1 MNDHVDIDVDP
12 RYHPFWK
19 LVSQMVFGVHLLAKG
34 LAKSDVEV
42 MKILQS
48 HVDEVDGFL
57 QRTTE
62 DFLIIHLDVR
72 TRIQYLSL
80 PLDNLDV
87 FDEMLG
93 DRNFRLSLVAYNDQI
108 EHAVERFTSAIT
120 DSLKDLRK
128 GKEAMGALW
137 HYLRQLA
144 DEGCFQS
151 YSLKA
156 FYQTM
161 MDNLEGWITTLS
173 KLRRRGAA
181 LHKALGQLAFA
192 VTEMQRR
199 VGVASR
205 RDARSFIKMVNK
217 SPGRTR
223 SVKEKLFARS
233 STVRSSRPVSDKPLP
248 RDPFLKPKTSRPAS
262 RKPEDAPPTTK
273 DDDAAAAAYA
283 NTAKRETPHPMVM
296 NRTRSCSA
304 LVGGADLAN
313 KTEATTPPRTPG
325 RLSRKLSKPFLPKRS
340 VSEKVNTPPKRPS
353 TAPARTLK
361 SRTASIEQL
370 KAMWTYGRPS
380 TQQAVVKSP
389 TRPRQHA
396 SSQHADSSESMKDQ
410 ISQYLKTDRVV
421 EAWDNITTKTG
432 CCGKN
437 IAKTKEWPSSI
448 FRAKSS
454 DNLRG
459 RPQNGGFAQRDF
471 ERQMSWLQEPEF
483 LNTYSFKQR
492 PEASP
497 RIHVLSVQMTLD
509 EDLTVA
515 REGEEAPDAGD
526 TGSIITA
533 LPAVPPPTPASIP
546 SVSEVD

>member
-1 MNDHVDIDVDP
+1 
-12 RYHPFWK
+12 
-19 LVSQMVFGVHLLAKG
+19 MVFGIHLLAKR

-42 MKILQS
+42 TKIIQC

-72 TRIQYLSL
+72 TRIQYLCL

-87 FDEMLG
+87 FDEMLE

-108 EHAVERFTSAIT
+108 EHAVDRFTSAIT

-128 GKEAMGALW
+128 GKDAMSALW

-151 YSLKA
+151 NSLKA
-156 FYQTM
+156 FHQTM
-161 MDNLEGWITTLS
+161 MDNLEGWVVTLS

-181 LHKALGQLAFA
+181 LQKALGQLAFA

-205 RDARSFIKMVNK
+205 KDARSLVKLANN
-217 SPGRTR
+217 SSGRTR
-223 SVKEKLFARS
+223 SIKGRLFARGPAAR
-233 STVRSSRPVSDKPLP
+233 TARPVADKPLP
-248 RDPFLKPKTSRPAS
+248 RDPLLKPKTSRPTS
-262 RKPEDAPPTTK
+262 RKIEDAPVTAK
-273 DDDAAAAAYA
+273 DDTDPAAPNAI
-283 NTAKRETPHPMVM
+283 KRTPAPTNI
-296 NRTRSCSA
+296 NRARSCSEV
-304 LVGGADLAN
+304 VGDTADGN
-313 KTEATTPPRTPG
+313 SEVVTPSRTSG
-325 RLSRKLSKPFLPKRS
+325 RLSRRFSKPFLLKRS
-340 VSEKVNTPPKRPS
+340 VTEKAHTTPKRPS
-353 TAPARTLK
+353 TAPTQTLK
-361 SRTASIEQL
+361 SRTASMEHL
-370 KAMWTYGRPS
+370 KAMWASGPPRTRQS
-380 TQQAVVKSP
+380 TPKSP
-389 TRPRQHA
+389 TWGRQGD

-421 EAWDNITTKTG
+421 EAWENITKTAG
-432 CCGKN
+432 RGKT
-437 IAKTKEWPSSI
+437 IAKPREWPSSI
-448 FRAKSS
+448 FRAKSL
-454 DNLRG
+454 DNLGVCHR
-459 RPQNGGFAQRDF
+459 NGGSAQRDQD
-471 ERQMSWLQEPEF
+471 RQMSWLQEPEL

-492 PEASP
+492 PGPSP

-515 REGEEAPDAGD
+515 CEGGEASGAGD

-533 LPAVPPPTPASIP
+533 LPAVPPPTPASIR
-546 SVSEVD
+546 SISEVDKDPSMSKSDLRVTGRKDRYRGWMANS